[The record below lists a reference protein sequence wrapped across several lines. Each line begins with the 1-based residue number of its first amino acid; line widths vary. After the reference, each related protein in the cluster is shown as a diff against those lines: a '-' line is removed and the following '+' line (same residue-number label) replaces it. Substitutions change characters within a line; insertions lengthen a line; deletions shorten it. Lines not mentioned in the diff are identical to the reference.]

1 MTNLSASISAC
12 SIGRVACVAIATL
25 AFAFCERTSAQDINN
40 GDFKIDPGLA
50 LTNPDEFNWSLLV
63 AISKKAPPNLQFPAG
78 ANTTNNAVWET
89 WADDQ
94 FTFPSQPDP
103 ANPPKWQDRNKPVTP
118 QPITQLQLRLKAL
131 RHERAGLQPE
141 AIIPGGGG
149 EVVFRNQ
156 SSFDFII
163 KHNLFYREGLAAA
176 FKQGVNSGG
185 FPNGITLQFDPAAV
199 ELKAVYQP
207 LGGAL
212 TKENCHWNYAADRKA
227 YGLVAL
233 HIMSKQIPNWT
244 WATWEWSGNT
254 EDQRNGNP
262 GRSDWYGSRD
272 SFGAVYKD
280 ASGVPT
286 HFQAPVVDPA
296 TGGPSGKP
304 YPSGAVTAELIKM
317 FKDAGFSEE
326 WQQEWSN
333 YRLKGSQIDFTDST
347 GAAVLVG
354 NSVTENGFVQ
364 TSSCMTC
371 HGNTGVDSTG
381 APNPSIGF
389 TLDGQSRNGPLNP
402 AWFYDLNNFDLA
414 QQFGRYKVIYY
425 PVDFVWAILK
435 AHPKKQ

>member
-1 MTNLSASISAC
+1 MTNHITVTVSAC
-12 SIGRVACVAIATL
+12 SIGRAACLAMATL
-25 AFAFCERTSAQDINN
+25 TFVFCERASAQDVDN

-50 LTNPDEFNWSLLV
+50 LTKPDEFNWSLLV
-63 AISKKAPPNLQFPAG
+63 GISKKAPPNLQFPAG

-94 FTFPSQPDP
+94 FTFPRQPDP
-103 ANPPKWQDRNKPVTP
+103 ANPPKWEDRNKPLAP

-131 RHERAGLQPE
+131 RRERAGPQPE

-149 EVVFRNQ
+149 EVVFRNK
-156 SSFDFII
+156 SSFDFIV
-163 KHNLFYREGLAAA
+163 KHNLFYQEGLAAA
-176 FKQGVNSGG
+176 FKQGVNPGG
-185 FPNGITLQFDPAAV
+185 FPSGVTLQFDLAAV
-199 ELKAVYQP
+199 ELKAVYQL

-212 TKENCHWNYAADRKA
+212 TKENCHWNYAADGKA

-254 EDQRNGNP
+254 PDQPNGNP

-272 SFGAVYKD
+272 SFGAIYKD
-280 ASGVPT
+280 ASGAPT
-286 HFQAPVVDPA
+286 HFQAPAADQ
-296 TGGPSGKP
+296 GKP
-304 YPSGAVTAELIKM
+304 YPSGSVTAELIKM

-371 HGNTGVDSTG
+371 HGNAGVDSTG

-389 TLDGQSRNGPLNP
+389 TLDGQSRNGPLDP
-402 AWFYDLNNFDLA
+402 AWFYDLNNFDPA

-425 PVDFVWAILK
+425 PIDFIWAIFK
-435 AHPKKQ
+435 AHPKKR